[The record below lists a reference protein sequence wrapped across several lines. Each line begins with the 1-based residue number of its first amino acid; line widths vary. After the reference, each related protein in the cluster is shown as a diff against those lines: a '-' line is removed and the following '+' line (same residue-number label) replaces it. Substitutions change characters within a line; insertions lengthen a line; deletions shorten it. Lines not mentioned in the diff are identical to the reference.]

1 MGNNI
6 LKVELLLPEGKP
18 VVVNGLEVKY
28 LSCHHMTINLDT
40 IGSTKTEIM
49 TKVEG
54 FVREKGGFVKV
65 LA

>member
-1 MGNNI
+1 M
-6 LKVELLLPEGKP
+6 
-18 VVVNGLEVKY
+18 VNGIEVKY

-40 IGSTKTEIM
+40 VDSTRSEIL

-65 LA
+65 LT